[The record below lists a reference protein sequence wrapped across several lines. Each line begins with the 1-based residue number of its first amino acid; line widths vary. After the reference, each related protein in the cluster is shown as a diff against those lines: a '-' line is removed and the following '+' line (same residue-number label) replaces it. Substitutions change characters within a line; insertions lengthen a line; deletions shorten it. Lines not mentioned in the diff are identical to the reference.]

1 MILDRVASVLEHV
14 LQIFVLQIFLSGASS
29 GM

>member
-1 MILDRVASVLEHV
+1 MILDRVASVFEYV
-14 LQIFVLQIFLSGASS
+14 PQIFLSGAAS

>member
-14 LQIFVLQIFLSGASS
+14 LQIFLSGTSS
-29 GM
+29 EM